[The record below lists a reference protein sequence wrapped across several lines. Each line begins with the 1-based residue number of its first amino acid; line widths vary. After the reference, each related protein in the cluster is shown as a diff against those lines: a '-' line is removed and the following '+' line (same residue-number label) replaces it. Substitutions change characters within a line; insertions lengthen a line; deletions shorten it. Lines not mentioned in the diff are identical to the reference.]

1 MKNIM
6 NKWTLCPAILVLLLA
21 AILVQGEAGSVGIK
35 VAITNASFVAPG
47 PERMHLNGEWV
58 EISNQGSENESL
70 ADWTLTDQQ
79 NHTYTF
85 QNFTLDAG
93 YSVKVHTGAGNDSQT
108 DLYWGRNSPVW
119 NNDGD
124 VASLRDASG
133 AIMAEYPK
141 EFKGG

>member
-1 MKNIM
+1 MKNTM
-6 NKWTLCPAILVLLLA
+6 SKWALCPAILVLLLGVV
-21 AILVQGEAGSVGIK
+21 LVQGEAGSAEIK

-58 EISNQGSENESL
+58 EITNQGSENESL
-70 ADWTLTDQQ
+70 ADWTLMDGQ

-85 QNFTLDAG
+85 KNFTLDAG
-93 YSVKVHTGAGNDSQT
+93 ASAKVHTGAGNDSMNN
-108 DLYWGRNSPVW
+108 LYWGRNSPVW

-124 VASLRDASG
+124 VAILRDASG
-133 AIMAEYPK
+133 KMVAEYPK